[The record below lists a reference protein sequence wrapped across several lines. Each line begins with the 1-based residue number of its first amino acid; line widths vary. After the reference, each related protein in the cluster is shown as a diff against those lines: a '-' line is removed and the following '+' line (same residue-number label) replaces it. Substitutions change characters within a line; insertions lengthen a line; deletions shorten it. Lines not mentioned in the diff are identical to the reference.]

1 MFTTARKSTHKTEA
15 VMRLLTG
22 NNLAVN
28 PMLDN
33 EFKQSVIVD
42 KRAARESTQESAAP
56 QPAQTAPVQ
65 NDTPQAAPVY
75 SEPAQAVPELPKEEQ
90 VTEIHISSELI
101 AELLPSV
108 LDRFHCCKCGKC
120 FAEAMTD
127 ALETV
132 PEVNVKVENSS
143 DLQRAEEIRT
153 KNRPSVMS
161 ALVKIAIGRR
171 QLPVHE

>member
-1 MFTTARKSTHKTEA
+1 
-15 VMRLLTG
+15 MRLLTG

-28 PMLDN
+28 PVLDN
-33 EFKQSVIVD
+33 EFKQTVIVE
-42 KRAARESTQESAAP
+42 KRAAQENAHPAP
-56 QPAQTAPVQ
+56 AQNEQVQTAPVQ
-65 NDTPQAAPVY
+65 AAP
-75 SEPAQAVPELPKEEQ
+75 EPPAEEQ
-90 VTEIHISSELI
+90 ATEIRITSELI

-127 ALETV
+127 ALETI
-132 PEVNVKVENSS
+132 PEVIVKVENSS

-161 ALVKIAIGRR
+161 ALIKIAIGRR

>member
-1 MFTTARKSTHKTEA
+1 
-15 VMRLLTG
+15 MRLLTG

-28 PMLDN
+28 PVLDN
-33 EFKQSVIVD
+33 EFKQTVIVE
-42 KRAARESTQESAAP
+42 KRAAQENSHPAP
-56 QPAQTAPVQ
+56 AQNEQVQTAPPQPEPVQ
-65 NDTPQAAPVY
+65 SAP
-75 SEPAQAVPELPKEEQ
+75 EPPAEEKA
-90 VTEIHISSELI
+90 TEIRITSELI

-127 ALETV
+127 ALETI
-132 PEVNVKVENSS
+132 PEVIVKVENSS

-161 ALVKIAIGRR
+161 ALIKIAIGRR

>member
-33 EFKQSVIVD
+33 EFKQSVIVE
-42 KRAARESTQESAAP
+42 RAARESAALQP
-56 QPAQTAPVQ
+56 DKTAPAQTAEPVEQ
-65 NDTPQAAPVY
+65 
-75 SEPAQAVPELPKEEQ
+75 PAEEQ

-132 PEVNVKVENSS
+132 PEVNVKVENSG
-143 DLQRAEEIRT
+143 DLQRAEEIRAQ
-153 KNRPSVMS
+153 NRQSVMS
-161 ALVKIAIGRR
+161 ALIKIAIGRR
-171 QLPVHE
+171 RLPVHE

>member
-1 MFTTARKSTHKTEA
+1 
-15 VMRLLTG
+15 MRLLTG

-28 PMLDN
+28 PVLDN
-33 EFKQSVIVD
+33 EFKQTVIVD
-42 KRAARESTQESAAP
+42 KRNAQENNAHPA
-56 QPAQTAPVQ
+56 PAQNEQVHTAPVQ
-65 NDTPQAAPVY
+65 NEPVQAAP
-75 SEPAQAVPELPKEEQ
+75 EPPKEEQ
-90 VTEIHISSELI
+90 ATEIRITSELI

-127 ALETV
+127 ALEAI
-132 PEVNVKVENSS
+132 PEVVVKVENSS

-161 ALVKIAIGRR
+161 ALIKIAIGRR

>member
-1 MFTTARKSTHKTEA
+1 
-15 VMRLLTG
+15 MRLLTG

-28 PMLDN
+28 PVLDN
-33 EFKQSVIVD
+33 EFKQTVIVD
-42 KRAARESTQESAAP
+42 KRNAQESNASAAP
-56 QPAQTAPVQ
+56 AHNEQVNTSPVQ
-65 NDTPQAAPVY
+65 NTPV
-75 SEPAQAVPELPKEEQ
+75 QAVPEPPAEEKA
-90 VTEIHISSELI
+90 TEIRITSELI

-127 ALETV
+127 ALEV
-132 PEVNVKVENSS
+132 IPEVVVKVENSS

-161 ALVKIAIGRR
+161 ALIKIAIGRR